1 MKCCKIYQT
10 NQNNMITIGEFIV
23 IAVVSILG
31 YVLIKTI
38 VQTIKSK

>member
-1 MKCCKIYQT
+1 MGT
-10 NQNNMITIGEFIV
+10 MITIGEFIV

-31 YVLIKTI
+31 YALIKTI